1 LATALPRARQRIF
14 IIGWDF
20 DSTIRLR
27 PGDGADMP
35 LGSFLRDLVER
46 APELHIHILIWRT
59 SLLYGENAE
68 MPGVFFAE
76 WWRHPRIHFRLDGRH
91 PLVGCH
97 HEKILT
103 VDDSLAFLGGM
114 DLTRS
119 RWDDNSHAP
128 DHAHRRDGGKRYQPV
143 HDLQVMFDGE
153 TAQMIAGRARE
164 RWLAATGERVDPLS
178 GEAKR
183 WPATVQPHLR
193 DHRVALARTQPE
205 YGQQKGIREIEPLI
219 LTAIEAAERIIYI
232 ETQYFALPAVADAL
246 AKRLREP
253 EGPEVIIV
261 AMRRSGGMF
270 EYYSMARQRDRLFAQ
285 LSAADANGRL
295 GLFFPVTSFEPLCE
309 VKVHSKL
316 LIVDDWFVRL
326 GSANLNRRSMG
337 LDTECDLAFEGETD
351 EACAAIAALRDNLVS
366 EHLGVARGKWIA
378 AVTSAGSHLSAIDWL
393 NCGSRG
399 FVPYAVDA
407 EMHRSSVPLA
417 IDMIDPSK
425 PMRLP
430 AWPNV
435 TAAAGS
441 PTAAPAGELPQ
452 RGRQSRR

>member
-1 LATALPRARQRIF
+1 
-14 IIGWDF
+14 
-20 DSTIRLR
+20 
-27 PGDGADMP
+27 
-35 LGSFLRDLVER
+35 
-46 APELHIHILIWRT
+46 
-59 SLLYGENAE
+59 
-68 MPGVFFAE
+68 
-76 WWRHPRIHFRLDGRH
+76 
-91 PLVGCH
+91 
-97 HEKILT
+97 
-103 VDDSLAFLGGM
+103 
-114 DLTRS
+114 
-119 RWDDNSHAP
+119 
-128 DHAHRRDGGKRYQPV
+128 
-143 HDLQVMFDGE
+143 
-153 TAQMIAGRARE
+153 
-164 RWLAATGERVDPLS
+164 
-178 GEAKR
+178 
-183 WPATVQPHLR
+183 
-193 DHRVALARTQPE
+193 
-205 YGQQKGIREIEPLI
+205 
-219 LTAIEAAERIIYI
+219 
-232 ETQYFALPAVADAL
+232 
-246 AKRLREP
+246 
-253 EGPEVIIV
+253 
-261 AMRRSGGMF
+261 
-270 EYYSMARQRDRLFAQ
+270 
-285 LSAADANGRL
+285 
-295 GLFFPVTSFEPLCE
+295 
-309 VKVHSKL
+309 
-316 LIVDDWFVRL
+316 VRL